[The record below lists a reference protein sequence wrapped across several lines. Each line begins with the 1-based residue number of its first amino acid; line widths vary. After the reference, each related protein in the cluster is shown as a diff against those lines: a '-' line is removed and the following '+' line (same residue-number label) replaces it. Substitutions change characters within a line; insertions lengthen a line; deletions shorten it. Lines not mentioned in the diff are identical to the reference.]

1 MKRKKLVISV
11 VIAVVVIAILL
22 IIGLSHRGQN
32 KGTDASEYTN
42 TIKDSSTESTAA
54 SADKTA
60 KLTKEYTAEAE
71 KLWDK
76 THEEME
82 YTCTEEEFVENYVA
96 YRLDGDT
103 PESAE
108 QNLKDVYSKDS
119 RVGVDDNG
127 DVYVQLTDEEASE
140 VEEQQKEDE
149 KNTSVVSD
157 IRTDEEKAASND
169 EEKIKQ
175 YEKENTDK
183 RAGTYTD
190 ADGVKHNQFID
201 DDGEHYYIDVNGM
214 HVLTDDDI
222 ESEEDFD
229 NFLDNIDNE

>member
-32 KGTDASEYTN
+32 KGADASEYTN

-60 KLTKEYTAEAE
+60 KLTKEYTAEAR

-201 DDGEHYYIDVNGM
+201 EDGRHYYLDIDGSRVIINM
-214 HVLTDDDI
+214 N
-222 ESEEDFD
+222 ESEDD
-229 NFLDNIDNE
+229 LNNFLDELGN

>member
-11 VIAVVVIAILL
+11 VIAVAVITILL

-32 KGTDASEYTN
+32 KGADASEYTN

-60 KLTKEYTAEAE
+60 KLTKEYTAEAR

-201 DDGEHYYIDVNGM
+201 EDGRHYYLDIDGSKII
-214 HVLTDDDI
+214 TDTI
-222 ESEEDFD
+222 ESEEDFYD
-229 NFLDNIDNE
+229 FLDEVDNE

>member
-11 VIAVVVIAILL
+11 VIAVAVIVILL

-32 KGTDASEYTN
+32 KGADASEYTN

-60 KLTKEYTAEAE
+60 KLTKEYTAEAR

-201 DDGEHYYIDVNGM
+201 DDGRHYYLDIDGSKII
-214 HVLTDDDI
+214 TDTI
-222 ESEEDFD
+222 ESKEDFYD
-229 NFLDNIDNE
+229 FLDEVDNK

>member
-11 VIAVVVIAILL
+11 VIAVIIMVLIL
-22 IIGLSHRGQN
+22 IGLSHRGQN
-32 KGTDASEYTN
+32 KGADASEYTN
-42 TIKDSSTESTAA
+42 TIKDSSTESTAT

-60 KLTKEYTAEAE
+60 KLTKEYTAEAR

-190 ADGVKHNQFID
+190 TDGVKHNQFID
-201 DDGEHYYIDVNGM
+201 DDGQHYYIDVNGM
-214 HVLTDDDI
+214 HVITDTI
-222 ESEEDFD
+222 ESEEDLND
-229 NFLDNIDNE
+229 FLDEIGN

>member
-22 IIGLSHRGQN
+22 IVCLSHRGQN

-201 DDGEHYYIDVNGM
+201 DDGRHYYLDINGSKII
-214 HVLTDDDI
+214 TDTI
-222 ESEEDFD
+222 ESEEDFG
-229 NFLDNIDNE
+229 NFLDELGN

>member
-11 VIAVVVIAILL
+11 VIAVVVIVILL

-32 KGTDASEYTN
+32 KGADASEYTN
-42 TIKDSSTESTAA
+42 TIKDSSTESTAT
-54 SADKTA
+54 SADETA

-201 DDGEHYYIDVNGM
+201 DDGRHYYLDIDGSKII
-214 HVLTDDDI
+214 TDTI
-222 ESEEDFD
+222 ESKEDFYD
-229 NFLDNIDNE
+229 FLDEVDNE

>member
-60 KLTKEYTAEAE
+60 KLTKEYTAEAQ

-149 KNTSVVSD
+149 KNKSVVSD

-190 ADGVKHNQFID
+190 TDGVKHNQFID
-201 DDGEHYYIDVNGM
+201 DDGRHYYLDIDGSKII
-214 HVLTDDDI
+214 TDTI
-222 ESEEDFD
+222 ESKEDFYD
-229 NFLDNIDNE
+229 FLDEVDNK

>member
-32 KGTDASEYTN
+32 KGADASEYTN

-60 KLTKEYTAEAE
+60 KLTKEYTAEAR

-127 DVYVQLTDEEASE
+127 DIYVQLTDEEASE

-201 DDGEHYYIDVNGM
+201 EDGCHYYLDIDGSRVIIN
-214 HVLTDDDI
+214 TN
-222 ESEEDFD
+222 ESEEDLND
-229 NFLDNIDNE
+229 FLDELGN

>member
-11 VIAVVVIAILL
+11 VIAVAVIAILL

-32 KGTDASEYTN
+32 KGADASEYTN
-42 TIKDSSTESTAA
+42 TIKDSSTESTAT
-54 SADKTA
+54 SADETA

-214 HVLTDDDI
+214 HVLTDTI
-222 ESEEDFD
+222 ESEDD
-229 NFLDNIDNE
+229 LNDFLDEMGN

>member
-11 VIAVVVIAILL
+11 VIAGAVIVILL

-42 TIKDSSTESTAA
+42 TIKDSSTESVTA
-54 SADKTA
+54 STENND
-60 KLTKEYTAEAE
+60 KLTQQYTAEAE

-82 YTCTEEEFVENYVA
+82 YTCTKDEFIENYVA

-119 RVGVDDNG
+119 RVGIDDNG

-140 VEEQQKEDE
+140 VEEQEKEDE

-183 RAGTYTD
+183 RDGTYTD
-190 ADGVKHNQFID
+190 ADGVKHNQYID
-201 DDGEHYYIDVNGM
+201 DNGEHYYIDVNGM
-214 HVLTDDDI
+214 HVVTDDDI
-222 ESEEDFD
+222 ESEEDFY
-229 NFLDNIDNE
+229 NFLDEVDNE

>member
-32 KGTDASEYTN
+32 KGTDTSEYTN
-42 TIKDSSTESTAA
+42 TIKDSSTESVTA
-54 SADKTA
+54 STENND
-60 KLTKEYTAEAE
+60 KLTQQYTAEAE

-140 VEEQQKEDE
+140 VEEQEKEDE

-190 ADGVKHNQFID
+190 ADGVKHNQYID
-201 DDGEHYYIDVNGM
+201 DDGRHYYLDIDGSKII
-214 HVLTDDDI
+214 TDTI
-222 ESEEDFD
+222 ESKEDFYD
-229 NFLDNIDNE
+229 FLDEVDNE

>member
-11 VIAVVVIAILL
+11 VIAVAVIAILL

-42 TIKDSSTESTAA
+42 TIKDSSTESTAT
-54 SADKTA
+54 SADETA
-60 KLTKEYTAEAE
+60 KLTKEYTAEAQ

-190 ADGVKHNQFID
+190 ADGVKHNQYID
-201 DDGEHYYIDVNGM
+201 EDGQHYYIDSNGM
-214 HVLTDDDI
+214 HVVTDDII
-222 ESEEDFD
+222 ENEDDF
-229 NFLDNIDNE
+229 NEFMERTDNE

>member
-11 VIAVVVIAILL
+11 VIAVAVIAILL

-32 KGTDASEYTN
+32 KGADASEYTN

-60 KLTKEYTAEAE
+60 KLTKEYTAEAR

-201 DDGEHYYIDVNGM
+201 EDGRHYYLDIDGSKIIIN
-214 HVLTDDDI
+214 TN
-222 ESEEDFD
+222 ESEDD
-229 NFLDNIDNE
+229 LNDFLDEMGN

>member
-11 VIAVVVIAILL
+11 VIAVAVIAILL

-32 KGTDASEYTN
+32 KGADASEYTN
-42 TIKDSSTESTAA
+42 TIKDSSTESTAT
-54 SADKTA
+54 SADETA
-60 KLTKEYTAEAE
+60 KLTKEYTAEAR

-201 DDGEHYYIDVNGM
+201 DDGRHYYLDIDGSKII
-214 HVLTDDDI
+214 TDTI
-222 ESEEDFD
+222 ESEEDFYD
-229 NFLDNIDNE
+229 FLDEVDNE

>member
-11 VIAVVVIAILL
+11 VIAVVVIVILL

-32 KGTDASEYTN
+32 KGTDTSEYTN
-42 TIKDSSTESTAA
+42 TIKDSSTESVTA
-54 SADKTA
+54 STENND
-60 KLTKEYTAEAE
+60 KLTQQYTAEAE

-201 DDGEHYYIDVNGM
+201 DDGEHYYIDINGM
-214 HVLTDDDI
+214 HVVTDTI
-222 ESEEDFD
+222 ESEEDLND
-229 NFLDNIDNE
+229 FLDEIEHE

>member
-42 TIKDSSTESTAA
+42 TIKDSSTESVTA
-54 SADKTA
+54 STENND
-60 KLTKEYTAEAE
+60 KLTQQYTAEAE

-140 VEEQQKEDE
+140 VEEQEKEDE

-190 ADGVKHNQFID
+190 ADGVKHNQYID
-201 DDGEHYYIDVNGM
+201 EDGQHYYIDSNGM
-214 HVLTDDDI
+214 HVLTDRI
-222 ESEEDFD
+222 EGEEDFN
-229 NFLDNIDNE
+229 NFLDEIANE